1 MEDLHPEAET
11 GIRTKVG
18 TEHQE
23 TNILDDPVIMPVILT
38 VIRPRYPVEQ
48 VSVVLLNFRKLKKA
62 YFRNIFSVFLR
73 VRLYSYLTHYT
84 KVV

>member
-1 MEDLHPEAET
+1 MEDLRPEVET

-38 VIRPRYPVEQ
+38 VIRPRFPVEQ
-48 VSVVLLNFRKLKKA
+48 VSVEF
-62 YFRNIFSVFLR
+62 Y
-73 VRLYSYLTHYT
+73 
-84 KVV
+84 